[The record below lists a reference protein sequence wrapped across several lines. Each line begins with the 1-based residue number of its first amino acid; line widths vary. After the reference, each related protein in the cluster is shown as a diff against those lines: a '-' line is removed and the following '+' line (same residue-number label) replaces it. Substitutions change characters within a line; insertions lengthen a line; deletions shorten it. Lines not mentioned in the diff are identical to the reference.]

1 MAACGALSTAA
12 VSEAGVL
19 WAWGAG
25 DDGQLGGTRYRE
37 SFIHCLATL
46 IDPRVRYAP
55 CHERT
60 VAAVTCSIVG
70 AAPGLEVDSTVRW
83 CLARQMP
90 RAALED
96 RRAR

>member
-19 WAWGAG
+19 WSWGAG

-60 VAAVTCSIVG
+60 RSGMLYRRGC
-70 AAPGLEVDSTVRW
+70 PGFGG
-83 CLARQMP
+83 
-90 RAALED
+90 
-96 RRAR
+96 